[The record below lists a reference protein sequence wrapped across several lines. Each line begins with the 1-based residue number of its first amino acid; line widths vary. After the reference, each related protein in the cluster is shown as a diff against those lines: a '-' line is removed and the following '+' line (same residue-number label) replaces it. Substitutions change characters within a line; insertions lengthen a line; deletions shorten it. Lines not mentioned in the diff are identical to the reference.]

1 MSEPMNTY
9 DIYYDGRRI
18 GSVLAYSQY
27 HAVDKVAN
35 EYPIYDR
42 KLLKAV
48 VRRYVCRSVG
58 K

>member
-1 MSEPMNTY
+1 METY

-18 GSVLAYSQY
+18 GSVLADSKY

-35 EYPIYDR
+35 EHPIYDR
-42 KLLKAV
+42 KLLRAI
-48 VRRYVCRSVG
+48 VRRY